1 MCDFLHSQSSEKF
14 RKSDFSLTQSMKQTE
29 FNMMLEDD
37 VSKVN
42 SFMYS
47 NVMCLSNNPAIV
59 DQQFSK

>member
-1 MCDFLHSQSSEKF
+1 
-14 RKSDFSLTQSMKQTE
+14 MKETE
-29 FNMMLEDD
+29 FNMLVEDD

-47 NVMCLSNNPAIV
+47 NVLCLNNNPSIV